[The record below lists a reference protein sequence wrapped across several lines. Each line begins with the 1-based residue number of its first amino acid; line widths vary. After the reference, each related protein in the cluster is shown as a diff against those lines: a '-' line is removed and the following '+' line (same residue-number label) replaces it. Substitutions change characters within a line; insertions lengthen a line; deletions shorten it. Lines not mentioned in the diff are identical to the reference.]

1 MLPSWARV
9 GARKWSAQ
17 QQNYH
22 AFPPNRG
29 MWQEWIGQNEGH
41 IAAFFLGP
49 ACLGSGCGLQQ
60 SDLLLTRSEK
70 RMQNL
75 AI

>member
-1 MLPSWARV
+1 
-9 GARKWSAQ
+9 
-17 QQNYH
+17 
-22 AFPPNRG
+22 